1 MTKTKRFLERSETT
15 TPFILANRI
24 GEPGLDAEGVGNIDD
39 CTELPGVLPRDGA
52 ILADLELSKELVL
65 LLRLMGFING
75 VIDDDVDAV
84 VVMMGGGGTKDRLFC
99 TGRFF

>member
-1 MTKTKRFLERSETT
+1 M
-15 TPFILANRI
+15 ANRI
-24 GEPGLDAEGVGNIDD
+24 GEPGRDAEGVGNIDD

-75 VIDDDVDAV
+75 VIDDDVDV
-84 VVMMGGGGTKDRLFC
+84 VVVVVLMGGGTTKDRLFC
-99 TGRFF
+99 TGSFF